1 MLFVSGL
8 LAIIVCFANS
18 GIAQNNNAQNNNAKH
33 RTELSSAQARTAQYL
48 FIIDDS
54 GSMSRQVNGTPAAD
68 PDRLA
73 VFAARSTLSMLD
85 DVDEATVLRLNG
97 ALDGD
102 SATPIAPLSENR
114 ARLEQLLAVDAASNQ
129 TSIAKYAG
137 SQTPCTSAL
146 DAAKKALNDAYRPNV
161 AQVVMFLTD
170 GACTGGDPTA
180 AGVLDGLKS
189 AEDDLFKFYLLRF
202 KGRNYTRSLESLAKT
217 TGGMA
222 IEASAS
228 DPTAILKPFASALS
242 RSQGYESY
250 LLSPSDHQ
258 LDAHKGARRVR
269 LLAVA
274 PDKGQD
280 LEFSIDPAR
289 KGEAP
294 KVVGAAQTGV
304 HQYEDGRRYRYAA
317 IDYRPGT
324 VPVRVNV
331 KGAGQAW
338 KVVAVPEYRLFVE
351 MDVRQGACN
360 SKNDNSKSGAAA
372 EQIHYAEVGSNV
384 CVEARLVNENGEVV
398 TSDVA
403 GRGSEAIVQYRGA
416 GDKEDEKPHEL
427 PANRVGDTAK
437 FVIERANLERGDH
450 IFRPMVRLAVPGQQ
464 GSKVTIKGAAQTLQV
479 SSLTIGAKPARVD
492 FETLVPGSEK
502 FEEIKVTGNFPA
514 ARARLVVQNRDDV
527 PDCVRFTLGD
537 QKEGDAQKVTPGQS
551 YPLGVDVAA
560 YCGASSFKRDIQTAV
575 RVEFD
580 QSGQLLSVPTLVIPV
595 HFSLVSEISV
605 PKALSAEIKAGQD
618 ANLELAV
625 DGNFKKDAEFNV
637 LVPPVD
643 ERADWPSD
651 DDHLELKFVDEDG
664 NPVEDEDGEPVRVR
678 KVSFAAGQAPVPVRL
693 KATSSACCG
702 GGTYLTELALVPTSG
717 TKEPIRVPVEI
728 TVEAASVWSCWGP
741 AIVWAL
747 LALLLLLL
755 ILYVYNMFRNSSFL
769 SKKQLINRLKLL
781 EWGPTGQPVTSTGG
795 RQKVQTFVNK
805 GFGFGDRLKAW
816 LAANPLKIG
825 LPNGYK
831 YDETVRLVLN
841 IEQPTLTQLKVLD
854 KPDHFQKLNE
864 NPMNMPHVYVSKN
877 NGFYGVPDADGFL
890 GRLRHQTYVS
900 PPTGEFEVV
909 NLNQATLVL
918 DDSDRIQGTLAGWEI
933 GY

>member
-1 MLFVSGL
+1 LAAIGLFATPF
-8 LAIIVCFANS
+8 LATTA
-18 GIAQNNNAQNNNAKH
+18 NAQDRAGQQ
-33 RTELSSAQARTAQYL
+33 RTELSSAQARTAQYV
-48 FIIDDS
+48 FVIDDS
-54 GSMSRQVNGTPAAD
+54 GSMSRRVSGKSAAD

-85 DVDEATVLRLNG
+85 DVDEATIVRLNG
-97 ALDGD
+97 PHDGD
-102 SATPIAPLSENR
+102 SVTPIAPLSDNR
-114 ARLEQLLAVDAASNQ
+114 KRLEKMLALDGGVAE
-129 TSIAKYAG
+129 YAG
-137 SQTPCTSAL
+137 SQTPCKSAL
-146 DAAKKALNDAYRPNV
+146 EATKKALNEAYRPNV

-170 GACTGGDPTA
+170 GECTGGEPTSQSF
-180 AGVLDGLKS
+180 LKGLES
-189 AEDDLFKFYLLRF
+189 ADDELFKFYLLRF
-202 KGRNYTRSLESLAKT
+202 KGRDYTRSLEQLAKR

-294 KVVGAAQTGV
+294 EVVGAAQTGL

-331 KGAGQAW
+331 KGAGQGW
-338 KVVAVPEYRLFVE
+338 RVVAVPEYRLFVE
-351 MDVRQGACN
+351 MDVHQGACDP
-360 SKNDNSKSGAAA
+360 KGKSGG
-372 EQIHYAEVGSNV
+372 EQLHYAEVGSNI
-384 CVEARLVNENGEVV
+384 CVEARLVNEDGEVV

-403 GRGSEAIVQYRGA
+403 GRGSEAVVEYA
-416 GDKEDEKPHEL
+416 GVGEEEPHDL
-427 PANRVGDTAK
+427 PANRVGDSAR
-437 FVIERANLERGDH
+437 FVIERANLEKGDH

-479 SSLTIGAKPARVD
+479 SSLTIGADPKRVD
-492 FETLVPGSEK
+492 VETLVPGSEK

-527 PDCVRFTLGD
+527 PECVRFTLGD
-537 QKEGDAQKVTPGQS
+537 KGEGDAQKITPGQS
-551 YPLGVDVAA
+551 YTLGVDVAP

-595 HFSLVSEISV
+595 HFALVNEISV
-605 PKALSAEIKAGQD
+605 PKALTANIEAGES
-618 ANLELAV
+618 ANLDLAV
-625 DGNFKKDAEFNV
+625 TGNFKKDAAFKV
-637 LVPPVD
+637 LVPPAD
-643 ERADWPSD
+643 ERENWPSD
-651 DDHLELKFVDEDG
+651 AEHLELQFVDEDG
-664 NPVEDEDGEPVRVR
+664 DAIENDDGEPVRMR
-678 KVSFAAGQAPVPVRL
+678 EVSFAAGQKPAPLRL
-693 KATSSACCG
+693 KAASSACCG

-717 TKEPIRVPVEI
+717 TKEPIRVPVEVN
-728 TVEAASVWSCWGP
+728 VEETSVWNCWGP
-741 AIVWAL
+741 AILWAL

-769 SKKQLINRLKLL
+769 KKKKDITNRLNLL
-781 EWGPTGQPVTSTGG
+781 EWDPTGRPMTSSDGK
-795 RQKVQTFVNK
+795 RKVETFVDK
-805 GFGFGDRLKAW
+805 GFGFGDRFKAW
-816 LAANPLKIG
+816 IAANPLKLG
-825 LPNGYK
+825 LPNDYK
-831 YDETVRLVLN
+831 YNETVRLVLN
-841 IEQPTLTQLKVLD
+841 IEQPTLSQLKVLN
-854 KPDHFQKLNE
+854 KPGHYQNLSE
-864 NPMNMPHVYVSKN
+864 NPVNLSHIYVSSN
-877 NGFYGVPDADGFL
+877 NGFYGVPDADGYF
-890 GRLRHQTYVS
+890 GPLREETYMGL
-900 PPTGEFEVV
+900 PTGELQVV
-909 NLNQATLVL
+909 DLNQVKLVL
-918 DDSDRIQGTLAGWEI
+918 DDRDRMQGTLAGWEI